1 MTRKISASSSE
12 PSQPIARL
20 PLRDNPTGAGLILT
34 SLALLSLGVVM
45 VHSALASVKEPGP
58 WYARADIRHS
68 LFAALA
74 VLTMLVL
81 WRVDYR
87 RLDTGRRVP
96 WLPAAFL
103 AVALICGLLVF
114 VPGIGKAVGG
124 HARWLRIGPAQ
135 YAIGFQPSEVI
146 KIALVVF
153 LATWLARSSTDKRD
167 FLRTFVPAAGITVAC
182 IAVVI
187 TEDFGTAIVI
197 VLTAGA
203 TLLLAGVPWH
213 YLATLVPPAIGA
225 FYILVVQ
232 TPHRW
237 QRITAMLDP
246 CSVTNPST
254 YQPKQSLLAIMTGGW
269 WGKGLGAG
277 LQKLGYLPE
286 DSTDF
291 IFSVYCEELGFLGAV
306 LLAGLFLLWIWQARK
321 TVAVARDE
329 LGRLLAGAMGFLI
342 ASQAVLHV
350 AVDTG
355 AAPPTGASLP
365 FISAG
370 GTALLL
376 LAAAVALM
384 VSVSAHRY
392 DST

>member
-1 MTRKISASSSE
+1 MARKTSASSVE
-12 PSQPIARL
+12 PSQPIAPL
-20 PLRDNPTGAGLILT
+20 PLRDNSAGAGLILT
-34 SLALLSLGVVM
+34 SLALLALGVVM
-45 VHSALASVKEPGP
+45 VHSAVASVKEPGP
-58 WYARADIRHS
+58 WYARADIRHT
-68 LFAALA
+68 LFAGLA

-87 RLDTGRRVP
+87 CLDAGRHVP
-96 WLPAAFL
+96 LLPAALL
-103 AVALICGLLVF
+103 AVAVICGVLVF
-114 VPGIGKAVGG
+114 VPGIGRSVGG
-124 HARWLRIGPAQ
+124 HARWLRVGPAQ

-153 LATWLARSSTDKRD
+153 LATWLARATTDKRD
-167 FLRTFVPAAGITVAC
+167 FLRTFVPASALILLCT
-182 IAVVI
+182 AVVI
-187 TEDFGTAIVI
+187 TQDFGAAVIIVI
-197 VLTAGA
+197 AAGA

-213 YLATLVPPAIGA
+213 YLTTLVPPAIGA
-225 FYILVVQ
+225 FYVLVVH

-246 CSVTNPST
+246 WSLTNPSA
-254 YQPKQSLLAIMTGGW
+254 YQPKQALLAIMTGGW

-277 LQKLGYLPE
+277 MQKLGYLPE

-321 TVAVARDE
+321 TVAVATDD
-329 LGRLLAGAMGFLI
+329 LGRLLAGALGFLI

-355 AAPPTGASLP
+355 AAPPPGQACRSSLP
-365 FISAG
+365 
-370 GTALLL
+370 
-376 LAAAVALM
+376 AARRWC
-384 VSVSAHRY
+384 SWPPPWP
-392 DST
+392 